1 MKKLYTQ
8 KKFKKYNKRKSK
20 KGFKK
25 RNRTIQFKC
34 TSYKDAILKIKEK
47 VLAPID
53 FRFINNIEQ
62 CLLFVRNIRSK
73 DYLTNVKGN
82 KSVEM
87 NLENVKLIDYAT
99 ISVLTAISDD
109 LKYKNINFRGNFPS
123 DPRCKNFMI
132 ESGFLNHMFDSN
144 RNKISVKSK
153 SDLIFFEKG
162 TGKLLEKDNKKI
174 SEMVKNAMLHLTGES
189 KHCLPIKTLILE
201 ICGNSIEWGN
211 TTKKQW
217 LFGLK
222 YDSNKVIFTVTD
234 VGLGILKTLYRKF
247 GQKIEDVFTNKS
259 NLEILIGAFEKK
271 YNSSTKE
278 ENRNKGLPSIR
289 INYEKSNIK
298 NLIIVTN
305 DVILQ
310 YDDLN
315 KSKTF
320 KKGSPRFRGTFYQ
333 WEMDS
338 DCINNIYNT

>member
-25 RNRTIQFKC
+25 RNRTIQFKY

-144 RNKISVKSK
+144 GNKISVKSK